1 MSVLI
6 KIINYLND
14 NIYNINDKLGKIEE
28 IIFLKKVFDFF
39 FKKMIKLFC
48 RVA

>member
-14 NIYNINDKLGKIEE
+14 NIYNINDKLDKIEE
-28 IIFLKKVFDFF
+28 IIFFEKKCLTFSLK
-39 FKKMIKLFC
+39 
-48 RVA
+48 